1 MSKSAKLLIL
11 IVCFST
17 YCQVEAFAKSRSVN
31 AHINQESSPKVNHP
45 ASPFAVGNFFSASAA
60 AAVKPSVEKRAG
72 PKDAIGRELAD
83 HNPTLEQVRLIP
95 SLDGPQRK
103 QVGDL
108 FNVYRSDLK
117 VLNEQLRPL
126 REEFKTRLKAER
138 EKLDKEKQDRQ
149 KLAHDKID
157 PAKIEPAKTEP
168 VKIEPVKVELPKE
181 EEDSAIAAV
190 VDKIKVRQ
198 IEFTQALSKI
208 VSPAQMLELEQLK
221 RGKVPAYAQ

>member
-1 MSKSAKLLIL
+1 MGKQAALLVLILCVSTFSQVEVSAK
-11 IVCFST
+11 SSH
-17 YCQVEAFAKSRSVN
+17 AASVISQKPN
-31 AHINQESSPKVNHP
+31 TP
-45 ASPFAVGNFFSASAA
+45 SPFAVGNFFSASAA

-72 PKDAIGRELAD
+72 PKDAIGQALAD

-103 QVGDL
+103 QINDL

-117 VLNEQLRPL
+117 LLNEQLRPL
-126 REEFKTRLKAER
+126 REEFKARLKVEK

-149 KLAHDKID
+149 KLALDKTE
-157 PAKIEPAKTEP
+157 PAKIESAR
-168 VKIEPVKVELPKE
+168 IEPVKVELPKE
-181 EEDSAIAAV
+181 EDDAAIAAI

-208 VSPAQMLELEQLK
+208 VSPAQMLELEQLR

>member
-1 MSKSAKLLIL
+1 MGKQTALLVLIL
-11 IVCFST
+11 CVSTFS
-17 YCQVEAFAKSRSVN
+17 QVEASAKSSHAASVISQKPN
-31 AHINQESSPKVNHP
+31 TP
-45 ASPFAVGNFFSASAA
+45 SPFAVGNFFSASAA

-72 PKDAIGRELAD
+72 PKDAIGQALAD

-103 QVGDL
+103 QVNDL

-117 VLNEQLRPL
+117 LLNEQLRPL
-126 REEFKTRLKAER
+126 REEFKSRLKVEK

-149 KLAHDKID
+149 KLALDKTE
-157 PAKIEPAKTEP
+157 PAKIESAR
-168 VKIEPVKVELPKE
+168 IEPVKVELPKE
-181 EEDSAIAAV
+181 EDDSAIAAI

>member
-1 MSKSAKLLIL
+1 MGKQAALLVLIL
-11 IVCFST
+11 CVSTFS
-17 YCQVEAFAKSRSVN
+17 QVEASAKSRQAVN
-31 AHINQESSPKVNHP
+31 VISQKANTP
-45 ASPFAVGNFFSASAA
+45 SPFAVGNFFSASAA

-72 PKDAIGRELAD
+72 PKDAIGQALAD
-83 HNPTLEQVRLIP
+83 QNPTLEQVRLIP

-103 QVGDL
+103 QVNDL

-117 VLNEQLRPL
+117 LLNEQLRPL
-126 REEFKTRLKAER
+126 REEFKSRLKVEK

-149 KLAHDKID
+149 KLALDKTE
-157 PAKIEPAKTEP
+157 PAKIESAR
-168 VKIEPVKVELPKE
+168 IEPVKVELPKE

-198 IEFTQALSKI
+198 IEFTQALSKV

>member
-1 MSKSAKLLIL
+1 MGKLAAQLLLIL
-11 IVCFST
+11 CVSTFS
-17 YCQVEAFAKSRSVN
+17 QVEVSAKSSHVVSVISQKPN
-31 AHINQESSPKVNHP
+31 AP
-45 ASPFAVGNFFSASAA
+45 SPFAVGNFFSASAA

-72 PKDAIGRELAD
+72 PKDAIGQALAD

-117 VLNEQLRPL
+117 VFNEQLRPL
-126 REEFKTRLKAER
+126 REEFKSRLKVEK

-149 KLAHDKID
+149 KLAQD
-157 PAKIEPAKTEP
+157 KTEP
-168 VKIEPVKVELPKE
+168 TKIELPKE
-181 EEDSAIAAV
+181 EDDAAIAAI

-208 VSPAQMLELEQLK
+208 VSPAQMLELEQLR

>member
-1 MSKSAKLLIL
+1 MGKLAALLLLIL
-11 IVCFST
+11 CVSTFS
-17 YCQVEAFAKSRSVN
+17 QVEVSAKSSHAASATGHMLGQKPSHLTSN
-31 AHINQESSPKVNHP
+31 IS
-45 ASPFAVGNFFSASAA
+45 SPFAVGNFFSASAA

-72 PKDAIGRELAD
+72 PKDAIGQALAD

-117 VLNEQLRPL
+117 VFNEQLRPL
-126 REEFKTRLKAER
+126 REEFKSRLKVEK

-149 KLAHDKID
+149 KLAQD
-157 PAKIEPAKTEP
+157 KTEP
-168 VKIEPVKVELPKE
+168 TKIELPKE
-181 EEDSAIAAV
+181 EDDAAITAI

-208 VSPAQMLELEQLK
+208 VSPAQMLELEQLR

>member
-1 MSKSAKLLIL
+1 MGKSATLLFL

-17 YCQVEAFAKSRSVN
+17 YCQVEAIAKSRSVN
-31 AHINQESSPKVNHP
+31 EPINQESSPKASKPV
-45 ASPFAVGNFFSASAA
+45 SPFAVGNFFSASAA

-72 PKDAIGRELAD
+72 PKDAIGQALAD

-103 QVGDL
+103 QINDL

-117 VLNEQLRPL
+117 LLNEQLRPL
-126 REEFKTRLKAER
+126 REEFKSRLKVEK

-149 KLAHDKID
+149 KLALDKTE
-157 PAKIEPAKTEP
+157 PAKIESAR
-168 VKIEPVKVELPKE
+168 IEPVKVELPKE
-181 EEDSAIAAV
+181 EDDAAIAAV

>member
-1 MSKSAKLLIL
+1 MGKQVALLVLILCVSTFSQVEVSAK
-11 IVCFST
+11 SSH
-17 YCQVEAFAKSRSVN
+17 AASVISQKPN
-31 AHINQESSPKVNHP
+31 TP
-45 ASPFAVGNFFSASAA
+45 SPFAVGNFFSASAA

-72 PKDAIGRELAD
+72 PKDAIGQALAD

-95 SLDGPQRK
+95 SLDGSQRK
-103 QVGDL
+103 QVNDL

-117 VLNEQLRPL
+117 LLNEQLRPL
-126 REEFKTRLKAER
+126 REEFKSRLKVEK

-149 KLAHDKID
+149 KLALDKTE
-157 PAKIEPAKTEP
+157 PAKIESAR
-168 VKIEPVKVELPKE
+168 IEPVKVELPKE
-181 EEDSAIAAV
+181 EDDSAIAAI